1 MMRKKI
7 FPLVLVFLF
16 VTTLAGCSF
25 SVSTANVKEVYPC
38 KSVDSDGKPVDE
50 TDVFSTSDTV
60 MYVSALTANITDD
73 TIVRIAWMYNDGS
86 EEYAV
91 DEIELTIDE
100 ARYIQT
106 HLNVEDGF
114 PIGTYLAEF
123 YINDREEP
131 DKVATITVK

>member
-1 MMRKKI
+1 
-7 FPLVLVFLF
+7 
-16 VTTLAGCSF
+16 
-25 SVSTANVKEVYPC
+25 KEVYPC

-60 MYVSALTANITDD
+60 MYVSALTANIPDD
-73 TIVRIAWMYNDGS
+73 TIVRIAWKYNDGS

-106 HLNVEDGF
+106 HLNVDDGF
-114 PIGTYLAEF
+114 PVGTYLAEF